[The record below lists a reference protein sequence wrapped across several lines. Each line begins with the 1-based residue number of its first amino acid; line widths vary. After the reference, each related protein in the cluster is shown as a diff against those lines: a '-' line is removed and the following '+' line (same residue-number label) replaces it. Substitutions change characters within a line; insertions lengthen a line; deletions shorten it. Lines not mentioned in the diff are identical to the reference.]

1 MQIDFLP
8 RFIHRL
14 SVSAAPAGHHARQV
28 CLRFVHVWVH
38 NNTDKN
44 DFRESVIKVI
54 KTFICLQLLIYEKNM
69 HFKFFTVVCSTH
81 VRLHSKPTP
90 ELIYMYITI
99 PEELEPLPILVFVCR

>member
-1 MQIDFLP
+1 M
-8 RFIHRL
+8 
-14 SVSAAPAGHHARQV
+14 
-28 CLRFVHVWVH
+28 WVH
-38 NNTDKN
+38 KNTDKN

-69 HFKFFTVVCSTH
+69 HLKFVTVVCSTH

-99 PEELEPLPILVFVCR
+99 PEELEELCSLVSISAVRECCTTIWPLNGEKSLNGKSFKVGQANLSV